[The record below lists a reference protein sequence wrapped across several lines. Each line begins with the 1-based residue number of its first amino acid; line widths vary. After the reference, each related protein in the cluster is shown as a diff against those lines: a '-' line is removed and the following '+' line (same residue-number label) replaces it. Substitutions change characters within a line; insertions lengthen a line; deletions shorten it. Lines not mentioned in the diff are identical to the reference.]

1 MVQVRHLLL
10 GLASGS
16 VLYSGLASALG
27 LGDVTLHSAL
37 NQPLEADIELL
48 EVGDLSASDMKVRLA
63 SDAVFARSGVDRIYF
78 LNDLRFTPLLRGGK
92 SVIRVV
98 SSKPVREP
106 YLNFIVELARPN
118 GQLYREYT
126 LLLDPPNSSAYN
138 AVAATPAAAAASKPG
153 ARNAAAPAAA
163 KAKAAPPPATL
174 GKRYVVAGGDNL
186 WTIAARLRA
195 QGSKASQQQL
205 MDDIHALNPQI
216 FPDND
221 TSRLSVGDSLL
232 LPDAAPASATP
243 PATATA
249 ASTRAAAGA
258 ASDVEPPPTLSVVS
272 PDDEPLPLPT
282 APLDPQA
289 EMIVQMQRRLDNEL
303 AQRADENTK
312 LQQSLAELTLQ
323 VQQLMEQSAAKD
335 KQLAELKAQL
345 SAQPP
350 GAPATGSDAANP
362 SPASVPATAQPA
374 AETGNWFSAIWGL
387 LGLLLLGLIG
397 LLFWRRNRQ
406 EPEPQPVIVVTPAS
420 AAAEDDDDFDLD
432 DYDATPVVTAP
443 VAVKPRAPVAA
454 AESRPASPTDT
465 LEGANIYIAYGRFS
479 EAAGSLRRA
488 LDAEPQRSD
497 IRFRLLEVL
506 AQLGDARGF
515 QREEEILLDAGYPDA
530 PIAQL
535 KARHPEMFERPLA
548 EEPAADVFDDAVLDL
563 DESPPLASQPA
574 AEEDQF
580 NLDDFSLDPD
590 WDLISPFSANARS
603 KAEAA
608 QKASNDPA
616 PELDRIDLSSPFTE
630 SSMVVEETHD
640 EGWFGKSLDD
650 GEYLSQ
656 PLVEEDDTL
665 GDLDHLDSREGNL
678 SKFNQALAYIEQG
691 HLESACDILNEL
703 INEGDEEQKR
713 EASRLLAK
721 IA

>member
-27 LGDVTLHSAL
+27 LGEVTLHSAL

-48 EVGDLSASDMKVRLA
+48 EVGDLSAADMKVRLA
-63 SDAVFARSGVDRIYF
+63 SDAVFARSGVDRVYF

-138 AVAATPAAAAASKPG
+138 SVAATPAAAAAGKSGKR
-153 ARNAAAPAAA
+153 ADAAPAAA
-163 KAKAAPPPATL
+163 KPKAAPPATL

-205 MDDIHALNPQI
+205 MDEIHALNPQI
-216 FPDND
+216 FPDDD

-243 PATATA
+243 PASAAA
-249 ASTRAAAGA
+249 ASNGSSTGA

-272 PDDEPLPLPT
+272 PEDEPLPLPT

-303 AQRADENTK
+303 AQRADENIK

-335 KQLAELKAQL
+335 RQLAELKAQL
-345 SAQPP
+345 GARQT
-350 GAPATGSDAANP
+350 GAPAADSGAATTP
-362 SPASVPATAQPA
+362 PAIVPAAAQAPA
-374 AETGNWFSAIWGL
+374 ESTNWFSATWAL
-387 LGLLLLGLIG
+387 LGLLLLALIG
-397 LLFWRRNRQ
+397 LLFWRRKRQ
-406 EPEPQPVIVVTPAS
+406 EPEPQPVIVAAPVS
-420 AAAEDDDDFDLD
+420 AVAEDDDDFDLD
-432 DYDATPVVTAP
+432 DHDSTPVVVAP
-443 VAVKPRAPVAA
+443 VVAKPRAVTA

-515 QREEEILLDAGYPDA
+515 QREEEILLDAGYADA

-535 KARHPEMFERPLA
+535 KARHPEMFERALP
-548 EEPAADVFDDAVLDL
+548 EEPAADVFDDAVLEL
-563 DESPPLASQPA
+563 DEPKPLVSQPA
-574 AEEDQF
+574 GEDDQF

-616 PELDRIDLSSPFTE
+616 PELELDALDLSSPFAE

-640 EGWFGKSLDD
+640 EGWFGKGGDED
-650 GEYLSQ
+650 EYLSR
-656 PLVEEDDTL
+656 PMVDEADTL
-665 GDLDHLDSREGNL
+665 GDLDHLDTRDENL

-691 HLESACDILNEL
+691 HMESACDILNEL

>member
-27 LGDVTLHSAL
+27 LGEITLHSAL

-48 EVGDLSASDMKVRLA
+48 EVGDLSAADMKVHLA
-63 SDAVFARSGVDRIYF
+63 PDAVFARSGVDRIYF

-118 GQLYREYT
+118 GQLFREYT

-138 AVAATPAAAAASKPG
+138 AVAATPAATSAKPATRSTAG
-153 ARNAAAPAAA
+153 APAAA
-163 KAKAAPPPATL
+163 KPKTAPPPAAL
-174 GKRYVVAGGDNL
+174 GKRYVVARGDNL
-186 WTIAARLRA
+186 WTITARLRA

-205 MDDIHALNPQI
+205 MDEIHALNPQV
-216 FPDND
+216 FTSDD
-221 TSRLSVGDSLL
+221 TSRLQVGDSLL
-232 LPDAAPASATP
+232 LPDTA
-243 PATATA
+243 PATAA
-249 ASTRAAAGA
+249 ASTPANASGPASNVGA
-258 ASDVEPPPTLSVVS
+258 ASDAEAPPTLSVVS
-272 PDDEPLPLPT
+272 PDDEPLPVPT
-282 APLDPQA
+282 TPLDPQA

-303 AQRADENTK
+303 AQRAEENTK

-335 KQLAELKAQL
+335 KQLADLKAQL
-345 SAQPP
+345 SAQQSPTP
-350 GAPATGSDAANP
+350 VQDSNAASPSAPVVAQ
-362 SPASVPATAQPA
+362 QPA
-374 AETGNWFSAIWGL
+374 DNTWYGALWALVGALLLAL
-387 LGLLLLGLIG
+387 LGV
-397 LLFWRRNRQ
+397 LFWRRKRQ
-406 EPEPQPVIVVTPAS
+406 EPEPQPVIVVAPAGQ
-420 AAAEDDDDFDLD
+420 AQDEDDDFDLD
-432 DYDATPVVTAP
+432 DYDSEPVAPAPVVA
-443 VAVKPRAPVAA
+443 KPRAAVAPTEA
-454 AESRPASPTDT
+454 RAASPTDT

-479 EAAGSLRRA
+479 EAATSLRRA

-548 EEPAADVFDDAVLDL
+548 EEPAADVFDDAVLAL
-563 DESPPLASQPA
+563 DEPQPLVSQPV
-574 AEEDQF
+574 AEDDQF

-590 WDLISPFSANARS
+590 WDLISPFSANARN

-616 PELDRIDLSSPFTE
+616 PEMEKLDLNSPFAE

-640 EGWFGKSLDD
+640 EGWFGKGVDD

-656 PLVEEDDTL
+656 PLVEEDEPL
-665 GDLDHLDSREGNL
+665 ADLDHLDSRRDNL
-678 SKFNQALAYIEQG
+678 AKFNQALAYIEQG

-703 INEGDEEQKR
+703 VNEGDEEQKR